1 MSAESRLLEIGTSP
15 HIKASED
22 VRDIMFN
29 VVLALLPVAAFAVW
43 SFGLSALLLLAV
55 TTITCIATEHVACLL
70 ASKPTTIRD
79 WSVTITGL
87 ILGLTLPPGTPLWR
101 AALGSVFGVVITKS
115 LFGGLGYNCFNPAL
129 VGRAFLQISFPVAIT
144 TWVPSGLPGRF
155 TSLLPSTLTAPFMN
169 MDTGAVGA
177 YIEKALAAGGID
189 GWSGATPLSMWKFAD
204 TPEFEST
211 LRLFS
216 GMIPGSTGETASWLI
231 LLGGFYLIWRNMMN
245 WRIPAGMLGA
255 AFLLSGAFWLTDRAA
270 YPSPVFML
278 FSGGLLF
285 GAMFMASDMVASP
298 MTSLGVW
305 VYGAFIG
312 VVTVI
317 IRIKGALPEGVMF
330 AILLG
335 NALSP
340 LINELTQPRT
350 YGVKKKGL
358 FRI

>member
-1 MSAESRLLEIGTSP
+1 MTSETRLLEIGTSP
-15 HIKASED
+15 HIKAPED

-43 SFGLSALLLLAV
+43 SFGLSALLLLMTTTAV
-55 TTITCIATEHVACLL
+55 CIATEHVTCLL
-70 ASKPTTIRD
+70 ARKPATIKD

-87 ILGLTLPPGTPLWR
+87 ILGLTLPPGTPLWM
-101 AALGSVFGVVITKS
+101 AALGGVFGVAISKS

-144 TWVPSGLPGRF
+144 TWAPAGLPGRF
-155 TSLLPSTLTAPFMN
+155 TQMLPSTLTTPFMN
-169 MDTGAVGA
+169 MDIGAVSTH
-177 YIEKALAAGGID
+177 IEKALAGTGID

-204 TPEFEST
+204 TPQFESS
-211 LRLFS
+211 LRLFT

-231 LLGGFYLIWRNMMN
+231 LLAGFYLIWRNMMN

-255 AFLLSGAFWLTDRAA
+255 AFLLSGAFWLSNRAA

-278 FSGGLLF
+278 FSGGLMF
-285 GAMFMASDMVASP
+285 GAIFMASDMVASP
-298 MTSLGVW
+298 MSSLGVW
-305 VYGAFIG
+305 IYGAFIG
-312 VVTVI
+312 AVTVI

-335 NALSP
+335 NAISP
-340 LINELTQPRT
+340 LINELTQPKP
-350 YGVKKKGL
+350 YGVKMKGL
-358 FRI
+358 FHS